1 MKDRYG
7 RKISFKEKLI
17 SFMYGRNGADALGNF
32 ALILYLVL
40 SIVNGFITSL
50 VASLIISLLCYGLL
64 IYSFFRMFSR
74 NVTARRKENQAFCS
88 VGRKIRDFFRLARN
102 KWKDRKTHVYVK
114 CPSCKNTLRLP
125 KQKGEHTV
133 KCPCCS
139 ERFALKV

>member
-1 MKDRYG
+1 MRDRYG

-32 ALILYLVL
+32 ALILYFVL
-40 SIVNGFITSL
+40 SVVNGFVGSM
-50 VASLIISLLCYGLL
+50 VASIIISLVCYALL

-74 NVTARRKENQAFCS
+74 NVAKRRKENQAFCGI
-88 VGRKIRDFFRLARN
+88 GRKVRDKFRLMKN

-114 CPSCKNTLRLP
+114 CPGCKNVLRLP
-125 KQKGEHTV
+125 KKKGENTV

-139 ERFALKV
+139 ERFVIKQ